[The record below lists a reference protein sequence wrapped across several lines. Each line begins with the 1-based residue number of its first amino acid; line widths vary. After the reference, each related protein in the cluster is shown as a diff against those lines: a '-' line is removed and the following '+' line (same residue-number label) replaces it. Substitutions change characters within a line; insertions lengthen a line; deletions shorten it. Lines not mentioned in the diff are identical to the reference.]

1 MDSFKTKNHKLA
13 RLIQAKT
20 PLSNYRV
27 PIINLSDYELSEVER
42 KRLQLG
48 LEYSFVNKNRDL
60 KKKLAA
66 NLETLASQAS
76 SFVDHTKLED
86 FHEFLRAYA
95 DIFTKN
101 IYATK
106 DYTYKNLK
114 NLIENKDLVVIS
126 GDKDSCVVILKRGD
140 YDKKL
145 QGMIDEGNTNGTYA
159 PTADTILNDLKKF
172 QDFLRRNFKGKFD
185 RYKDMRPVSNQ
196 PGRLYAT
203 AKTHK
208 FSSLDEIT
216 IEKLKFRPI
225 ISQVGTY
232 TYNAA
237 KVIADYLKPL
247 CQNEYKINDTQSFPS
262 MLKDQ
267 EPLNPNE
274 EYVSYDV
281 ESLFTNIPVDETINY
296 IINEI
301 YQKKK
306 LPQICS
312 KTIFKRLLYKLT
324 TEVSFQFN
332 YKLFKQTDGYIKGGP
347 LSVTLSDIHMIRME
361 TDAVVPIRPIFY
373 KRYVDDIY
381 NRRQKNT
388 CDVLCN
394 AINNYHPKIKLTIE
408 TNPQR
413 FLDTEITHINGTIET
428 RVHRK
433 KTKLPIPWTSNIP
446 KRYKRN
452 SIKTELYRAKR
463 ISSNFTSE
471 VTVIRNKF
479 ESAGYP
485 KRFVN
490 SIIREFNA
498 VKENDESDFI
508 IPPWLFEG
516 KKKVVLVEIPF
527 CLKNEI
533 SSKHF
538 IKKFNKFTNNTFD
551 VRIKWLTQKV
561 KNLFRVKDKS

>member
-1 MDSFKTKNHKLA
+1 MMLGLLMFLKL
-13 RLIQAKT
+13 
-20 PLSNYRV
+20 
-27 PIINLSDYELSEVER
+27 INLSDYGLSEVER
-42 KRLQLG
+42 KQLQLG

-60 KKKLAA
+60 KKNLAA
-66 NLETLASQAS
+66 NLETLASRAS

-86 FHEFLRAYA
+86 FHKFLRAYTG
-95 DIFTKN
+95 IFTKI

-145 QGMIDEGNTNGTYA
+145 QNMIDEGITNGTYA
-159 PTADTILNDLKKF
+159 PTADTTLNDLKKF
-172 QDFLRRNFKGKFD
+172 QDFLRRNFKDKFD
-185 RYKDMRPVSNQ
+185 RYKDMRRLSNQ
-196 PGRLYAT
+196 PGTLYAT

-216 IEKLKFRPI
+216 IEQLKFRPI

-232 TYNAA
+232 IYNAA

-247 CQNEYKINDTQSFPS
+247 CQNEYNINDTQSLPS

-267 EPLNPNE
+267 TPLNTNE
-274 EYVSYDV
+274 EYVSYDL
-281 ESLFTNIPVDETINY
+281 EYLFTNIPVDETINY

-306 LPQICS
+306 LQQICS

-332 YKLFKQTDGYIKGGP
+332 YKLFKQTNGCTMGGP

-361 TDAVVPIRPIFY
+361 TDVVVPIRLIFY
-373 KRYVDDIY
+373 KRYIDDIY

-388 CDVLCN
+388 SDVLYD
-394 AINNYHPKIKLTIE
+394 ALNNYHAKIKLTIE
-408 TNPQR
+408 TNSQR
-413 FLDTEITHINGTIET
+413 FLDTEIIHINGTIET
-428 RVHRK
+428 KVHRK

-446 KRYKRN
+446 KRYK
-452 SIKTELYRAKR
+452 
-463 ISSNFTSE
+463 
-471 VTVIRNKF
+471 
-479 ESAGYP
+479 
-485 KRFVN
+485 
-490 SIIREFNA
+490 
-498 VKENDESDFI
+498 
-508 IPPWLFEG
+508 
-516 KKKVVLVEIPF
+516 
-527 CLKNEI
+527 
-533 SSKHF
+533 
-538 IKKFNKFTNNTFD
+538 
-551 VRIKWLTQKV
+551 
-561 KNLFRVKDKS
+561 